1 MFAGDTVVRLH
12 AGLRRYL
19 FMFLDPHSRFVVVF
33 ATGGF
38 TFEVQQMVS
47 KNLGGRLVV
56 EALAGGII
64 VRLDQ
69 ACKVLLRE
77 GGQVGLAG
85 QGPAQAPD
93 GIFDPTLLPGRMR
106 ITEKRLEAEGMEVVM
121 PGELGAVIEG
131 DGLPPCGGQRSQQD
145 GQDRGDGGGLPGG
158 RAARGRRWA
167 MKAAALRP
175 LARRRPRLLLAWGR

>member
-1 MFAGDTVVRLH
+1 MKGGIIPSFCQRISEHLQF
-12 AGLRRYL
+12 LRKQE
-19 FMFLDPHSRFVVVF
+19 
-33 ATGGF
+33 GGF

-47 KNLGGRLVV
+47 KNLGGRLIA
-56 EALAGGII
+56 ETFPGGII

-77 GGQVGLAG
+77 GGQIGLAG

-93 GIFDPTLLPGRMR
+93 GIFDPALLPGRMR

-158 RAARGRRWA
+158 RAARSRREW
-167 MKAAALRP
+167 RSWRV
-175 LARRRPRLLLAWGR
+175 RRAWP